1 MGLLEGDYS
10 YSSYYKGTTR
20 SHDST
25 KFYVPLPLINGYIDI
40 DYSYDS
46 EDNYR
51 MSKDRVELDCSAKIW
66 NRVFTAVDYGNH
78 VETETRKFDR
88 GKLLRAVAAYEYI
101 WSDMGQGYAEEYMG
115 GIIKNL
121 LYGFEDVK
129 EPQAVLDKLYDG
141 KVSVGDLVMCIIS
154 ESYRDARIREA
165 KEAAK
170 QAKKD
175 AKQAKKDAKIVARQ
189 KRREEKALLKKQKKE
204 LRLAQGNGLDK
215 NKQNDNIEHE

>member
-1 MGLLEGDYS
+1 
-10 YSSYYKGTTR
+10 
-20 SHDST
+20 
-25 KFYVPLPLINGYIDI
+25 
-40 DYSYDS
+40 
-46 EDNYR
+46 
-51 MSKDRVELDCSAKIW
+51 
-66 NRVFTAVDYGNH
+66 
-78 VETETRKFDR
+78 
-88 GKLLRAVAAYEYI
+88 
-101 WSDMGQGYAEEYMG
+101 MG